1 MGSTKVRNSLLSK
14 KLKRTET
21 RLLIIDDNQLRY
33 NQILN
38 LLLGN
43 DYQVQALLLDDLKSF
58 EKQLNMPWDAIIF
71 GRAYD
76 LKIEQTLSLIQA
88 SEQPHLPV
96 LLLQPEDYQ
105 PQQYQAYIHKGIYD
119 VVPLEPLD
127 YFYITLIRTLSYS
140 HLLQTEQRLT
150 SELETIHSHTQ
161 TLVNNSHKAVAL
173 FQEGMHV
180 KANTEYLNLF
190 GFKQEEEIIG
200 LPILDVLQPNDLN
213 IFKQRF
219 KKISLGQFDQARF
232 EIQSQHAA
240 ISGNNA
246 LKLEFIPS
254 QEEDAVQLTI
264 DYQLDLQTPAN
275 TVFSEK
281 SYGLITPWQQINRQL
296 STHPAQANALVL
308 FRLSQCPERVFQ
320 LDWQTPGQYFNQ
332 LQSFLKE
339 QAQMPIFNLE
349 LGAYLGV
356 LQAENSTVLNSQ
368 LASLQSLQKEHL
380 LPINELNYS
389 IQFKLSYAQI
399 TEPLDEASF
408 AKLLDQTNQQ
418 ELPKAK
424 SEIELVPT
432 IDIISPET
440 TSSSI
445 SLDLSLQN
453 VDAPVQSS
461 LLQQL
466 KQQLARGEI
475 HLKYQQIYDK
485 HDQETHNYEVTSG
498 FIADEQWHDLNDLAT
513 LKDDSE
519 LSIQLDR
526 WILVEASKQ
535 LHNFITQYPKAKLII
550 NLNIDI
556 LLKDK
561 SFPELISKLLT
572 IIGSKQESP
581 LVLQFSEQAIQ
592 PHLAIVQ
599 QQIARLRQ
607 HGAEIS
613 IRDFTSSIYSESILQ
628 QLDVQYLKLQSK
640 KTELLN
646 SDVGLAQL
654 QEKVLNYLT
663 VKPIGILL
671 ADLDDM
677 NLFANAW
684 NVEARF
690 LQGRYFQKKL
700 DRLTDVQDQ

>member
-58 EKQLNMPWDAIIF
+58 EKQLNTPWDAIIF

-232 EIQSQHAA
+232 EIHSQHAA

-320 LDWQTPGQYFNQ
+320 LDWQTPGQYFNK

-445 SLDLSLQN
+445 SLDLSIQN

-466 KQQLARGEI
+466 KQQLARSEI

-592 PHLAIVQ
+592 PHLTIVQ
-599 QQIARLRQ
+599 QQITRLRQ

-646 SDVGLAQL
+646 SDAGLAQL

-663 VKPIGILL
+663 VKPVGILL

>member
-1 MGSTKVRNSLLSK
+1 MRNSLLSK

-58 EKQLNMPWDAIIF
+58 EKQLNTPWDAIIF

-105 PQQYQAYIHKGIYD
+105 PQQYQTYIHKGIYD

-264 DYQLDLQTPAN
+264 DYQPDLQTPAN

-296 STHPAQANALVL
+296 SSHPAQANALVL

-339 QAQMPIFNLE
+339 QAQIPIFNLE

-399 TEPLDEASF
+399 TEPLDEVSF
-408 AKLLDQTNQQ
+408 AKLLDQTSQQ

-424 SEIELVPT
+424 SEIELAPT
-432 IDIISPET
+432 IDIISPEPAN
-440 TSSSI
+440 SSI

-453 VDAPVQSS
+453 VDVPVQSS

-466 KQQLARGEI
+466 KQQLVRGEI

-498 FIADEQWHDLNDLAT
+498 FIADEQWHDLNELAA
-513 LKDDSE
+513 LRDDSE

-599 QQIARLRQ
+599 QHIARLRQ

-646 SDVGLAQL
+646 SDAGLAQL

-663 VKPIGILL
+663 VKPVGILL
-671 ADLDDM
+671 ADLNDM

>member
-58 EKQLNMPWDAIIF
+58 EKQLNTPWDAIIF

-105 PQQYQAYIHKGIYD
+105 PQQYQTYIHKGIYD

-264 DYQLDLQTPAN
+264 DYQPDLQTPAN

-296 STHPAQANALVL
+296 SSHPAQANALVL

-349 LGAYLGV
+349 LGAYIGV

-368 LASLQSLQKEHL
+368 LASLQSLQKEYL

-399 TEPLDEASF
+399 TEPLNEASF
-408 AKLLDQTNQQ
+408 AKLLDQTSQQ

-424 SEIELVPT
+424 SEIELAPT
-432 IDIISPET
+432 INFI
-440 TSSSI
+440 SSI

-466 KQQLARGEI
+466 KQQLALGEI

-498 FIADEQWHDLNDLAT
+498 FIADEQWHDLNDLAA
-513 LKDDSE
+513 LRDDSE

-581 LVLQFSEQAIQ
+581 LVLQFPEQAIQ

-646 SDVGLAQL
+646 SDAGLAQL

-663 VKPIGILL
+663 VKPVGILL
-671 ADLDDM
+671 ADLNDM

-690 LQGRYFQKKL
+690 LQGRYFQNKL

>member
-58 EKQLNMPWDAIIF
+58 EKQLNTPWDAIIF

-88 SEQPHLPV
+88 SEQPNLPV

-105 PQQYQAYIHKGIYD
+105 PQQYQTYIQKGIYD

-150 SELETIHSHTQ
+150 NELETIHSHTQ

-190 GFKQEEEIIG
+190 GFKQEDEIIG
-200 LPILDVLQPNDLN
+200 LPILDVLQPDDLN
-213 IFKQRF
+213 VFKQKF

-240 ISGNNA
+240 IAGNNA

-264 DYQLDLQTPAN
+264 DYQLDLATPAN
-275 TVFSEK
+275 TLFSEK
-281 SYGLITPWQQINRQL
+281 SYGVQTPWQQINRQL
-296 STHPAQANALVL
+296 STYPAQANALIL
-308 FRLSQCPERVFQ
+308 FKLNQCPERVFQ
-320 LDWQTPGQYFNQ
+320 QDWQTPAQYFNQ
-332 LQSFLKE
+332 LHSFLKE
-339 QAQMPIFNLE
+339 HAQMPIFNIE
-349 LGAYLGV
+349 LGAYVGV
-356 LQAENSTVLNSQ
+356 LQAENSTALNSQ
-368 LASLQSLQKEHL
+368 LTSLQSLQKEHL
-380 LPINELNYS
+380 LKINELNYS
-389 IQFKLSYAQI
+389 IQFKLSYAPI
-399 TEPLDEASF
+399 TEPLNEDSF
-408 AKLLDQTNQQ
+408 SSLLAQTSQQ
-418 ELPKAK
+418 ELPKAQA
-424 SEIELVPT
+424 EIELAPT
-432 IDIISPET
+432 IDIIAPEPVK
-440 TSSSI
+440 SSI
-445 SLDLSLQN
+445 SLDLSLEQ
-453 VDAPVQSS
+453 VDAPLQSS

-466 KQQLARGEI
+466 KQQLARSEI

-485 HDQETHNYEVTSG
+485 QDQETHNYEVTSG
-498 FIADEQWHDLNDLAT
+498 FISDEQWYDINDLAE
-513 LKDDSE
+513 LREDSE

-572 IIGSKQESP
+572 IIGSKLESP

-592 PHLAIVQ
+592 PHLAIAQ
-599 QQIARLRQ
+599 QHIARLRQ

-613 IRDFTSSIYSESILQ
+613 IRDFSSSMYSESILQ

-646 SDVGLAQL
+646 SDDGLTRL

-663 VKPIGILL
+663 VKPVGILL
-671 ADLDDM
+671 SDLDDM

-684 NVEARF
+684 NVETRF

>member
-1 MGSTKVRNSLLSK
+1 MRNSLLSK

-105 PQQYQAYIHKGIYD
+105 PQQYQTYIHKGIYD

-308 FRLSQCPERVFQ
+308 FKLSQCPERIFQ

-432 IDIISPET
+432 IDIISPEP

-513 LKDDSE
+513 LRDDSE

-592 PHLAIVQ
+592 PHLTIVQ

>member
-58 EKQLNMPWDAIIF
+58 EKQLNTPWDAIIF

-105 PQQYQAYIHKGIYD
+105 PQQYQTYIHKGIYD

-264 DYQLDLQTPAN
+264 DYQPDLQTPAN

-296 STHPAQANALVL
+296 SSHPAQANALVL

-339 QAQMPIFNLE
+339 QAQIPIFNLE

-399 TEPLDEASF
+399 TEPLDEVSF
-408 AKLLDQTNQQ
+408 AKLLDQTSQQ

-424 SEIELVPT
+424 SEIELAPT
-432 IDIISPET
+432 IDIISPEPAN
-440 TSSSI
+440 SSI

-453 VDAPVQSS
+453 VDVPVQSS

-466 KQQLARGEI
+466 KQQLVRGEI

-498 FIADEQWHDLNDLAT
+498 FIADEQWHDLNELAA
-513 LKDDSE
+513 LRDDSE

-592 PHLAIVQ
+592 PHLAIVL

-646 SDVGLAQL
+646 SDAGLEQL

-663 VKPIGILL
+663 VKPVGILL
-671 ADLDDM
+671 ADLNDM

-690 LQGRYFQKKL
+690 LQGRYFQNKL

>member
-58 EKQLNMPWDAIIF
+58 EKQLNTPWDAIIF

-88 SEQPHLPV
+88 SEQPNLPV
-96 LLLQPEDYQ
+96 LLLQPDDYQ
-105 PQQYQAYIHKGIYD
+105 PQQYQAYIQKGIYD

-190 GFKQEEEIIG
+190 GFKQEDEIIG
-200 LPILDVLQPNDLN
+200 LPILDVLQPDDLN
-213 IFKQRF
+213 VFKQKF

-240 ISGNNA
+240 IAGNNA

-264 DYQLDLQTPAN
+264 DYQLDLKTPAN
-275 TVFSEK
+275 TLFSEK
-281 SYGLITPWQQINRQL
+281 NYGVQAPWQQINRQL
-296 STHPAQANALVL
+296 STYPAQANALIL
-308 FRLSQCPERVFQ
+308 FKLNQCPERVFQ
-320 LDWQTPGQYFNQ
+320 QDWQTPAQYFNQ
-332 LQSFLKE
+332 LHSFLKE
-339 QAQMPIFNLE
+339 HAQMPIFNIE
-349 LGAYLGV
+349 LGAYIGI

-368 LASLQSLQKEHL
+368 LTSLQSLQKEHL
-380 LPINELNYS
+380 LKINELNYS
-389 IQFKLSYAQI
+389 IQFKLSYVPI
-399 TEPLDEASF
+399 TEPLNEDSF
-408 AKLLDQTNQQ
+408 TSLLDQTSQQ
-418 ELPKAK
+418 ELPKAQA
-424 SEIELVPT
+424 EIELAPT
-432 IDIISPET
+432 IDIIAPEPVK
-440 TSSSI
+440 SSI
-445 SLDLSLQN
+445 SLDLSLEQ
-453 VDAPVQSS
+453 VDAPLQSS

-466 KQQLARGEI
+466 KQQLARSEI

-498 FIADEQWHDLNDLAT
+498 FISDEQWYDINDLAE
-513 LKDDSE
+513 LREDSE

-526 WILVEASKQ
+526 WILVEACKQ

-572 IIGSKQESP
+572 IIGSKLESP

-592 PHLAIVQ
+592 PHLAIAQ
-599 QQIARLRQ
+599 QHIARLRQ

-613 IRDFTSSIYSESILQ
+613 IRDFSSSMYSESILQ

-646 SDVGLAQL
+646 SDDGLARL

-663 VKPIGILL
+663 VKPVGILL
-671 ADLDDM
+671 SDLDDM

-684 NVEARF
+684 NVETRF

>member
-58 EKQLNMPWDAIIF
+58 EKQLNTPWDAIIF

-88 SEQPHLPV
+88 SEQPNLPV
-96 LLLQPEDYQ
+96 LLLQPDDYQ
-105 PQQYQAYIHKGIYD
+105 PQQYQAYIQKGIYD

-150 SELETIHSHTQ
+150 NELETIHSHTQ
-161 TLVNNSHKAVAL
+161 TLVNSSHKAVAL

-190 GFKQEEEIIG
+190 GFKQEDEIIG
-200 LPILDVLQPNDLN
+200 LPILDVLQPDDLN
-213 IFKQRF
+213 VFKQRF

-240 ISGNNA
+240 IAGNNA

-264 DYQLDLQTPAN
+264 DYQLDLATPAN
-275 TVFSEK
+275 TLFSEK
-281 SYGLITPWQQINRQL
+281 SYGVQAPWQQINRQL
-296 STHPAQANALVL
+296 STYRAQANALIL
-308 FRLSQCPERVFQ
+308 FKLNQCPERVFQ
-320 LDWQTPGQYFNQ
+320 QDWQTPAQYFNQ
-332 LQSFLKE
+332 LHSFLKE
-339 QAQMPIFNLE
+339 HAQMPIFNIE
-349 LGAYLGV
+349 LGAYVGV

-368 LASLQSLQKEHL
+368 LTSLQSLQKEHL
-380 LPINELNYS
+380 LKINELNYS
-389 IQFKLSYAQI
+389 IQFKLSYAPI
-399 TEPLDEASF
+399 TESLNEDSF
-408 AKLLDQTNQQ
+408 TSLLDQTNQQ
-418 ELPKAK
+418 ELPKAQA
-424 SEIELVPT
+424 EIELAPT
-432 IDIISPET
+432 IDIISPEPVKP
-440 TSSSI
+440 SI
-445 SLDLSLQN
+445 LLDLSLEQ
-453 VDAPVQSS
+453 VDAPLQSS

-466 KQQLARGEI
+466 KQQLARSEI

-498 FIADEQWHDLNDLAT
+498 FISDEQWHDINDLAE
-513 LKDDSE
+513 LREDSE

-526 WILVEASKQ
+526 WILVEACKQ

-572 IIGSKQESP
+572 IIGSKLESP

-592 PHLAIVQ
+592 PHLAIAQ
-599 QQIARLRQ
+599 QHIAHLRQ

-613 IRDFTSSIYSESILQ
+613 IRDFSSSMYSESILQ

-646 SDVGLAQL
+646 SDDGLVRL
-654 QEKVLNYLT
+654 QEKVLNYLA
-663 VKPIGILL
+663 VKPVGILL
-671 ADLDDM
+671 SELNDM
-677 NLFANAW
+677 NSFANAW
-684 NVEARF
+684 NVETRF
-690 LQGRYFQKKL
+690 LQGQYFQKKL

>member
-1 MGSTKVRNSLLSK
+1 MRNSLLSK

-58 EKQLNMPWDAIIF
+58 EKQLNTPWDAIIF

-88 SEQPHLPV
+88 SEQPNLPV

-105 PQQYQAYIHKGIYD
+105 PQQYQAYIQKGIYD

-150 SELETIHSHTQ
+150 NELETIHSHTQ

-190 GFKQEEEIIG
+190 GFKQEDEIIG
-200 LPILDVLQPNDLN
+200 LPILDVLQPDDLN
-213 IFKQRF
+213 VFKQRF

-240 ISGNNA
+240 IAGNNA

-264 DYQLDLQTPAN
+264 DYQLDLATPAN
-275 TVFSEK
+275 TLFSEK
-281 SYGLITPWQQINRQL
+281 NYGVQAPWQQINRQL
-296 STHPAQANALVL
+296 STYPAQANALIL
-308 FRLSQCPERVFQ
+308 FKLNQCPERVFQ
-320 LDWQTPGQYFNQ
+320 QDWQTPAQYFNQ
-332 LQSFLKE
+332 LHSFLKE
-339 QAQMPIFNLE
+339 HAQMPIFNIE
-349 LGAYLGV
+349 LGAYVGV

-368 LASLQSLQKEHL
+368 LTSLQSLQKEHL
-380 LPINELNYS
+380 LKINELNYS
-389 IQFKLSYAQI
+389 IQFKLSYAPI
-399 TEPLDEASF
+399 TELLNEDSF
-408 AKLLDQTNQQ
+408 ASLLDQTNQQ
-418 ELPKAK
+418 ELPKAQA
-424 SEIELVPT
+424 EIELAPT
-432 IDIISPET
+432 IDIIAPEPVK
-440 TSSSI
+440 SSI
-445 SLDLSLQN
+445 SLDLSLEQ
-453 VDAPVQSS
+453 VDAPLQSS

-466 KQQLARGEI
+466 KQQLARSEI

-498 FIADEQWHDLNDLAT
+498 FISDEQWYDINDLAE
-513 LKDDSE
+513 LREDSE

-526 WILVEASKQ
+526 WILVEACKQ

-572 IIGSKQESP
+572 IIGSKLESP

-592 PHLAIVQ
+592 PHLAIAQ
-599 QQIARLRQ
+599 QHIARLRQ

-613 IRDFTSSIYSESILQ
+613 IRDFSSSMYSESILQ

-646 SDVGLAQL
+646 SDDGLACL

-663 VKPIGILL
+663 VKPVGILL
-671 ADLDDM
+671 SDLDDM

-684 NVEARF
+684 NVETRF

>member
-58 EKQLNMPWDAIIF
+58 EKQLNTPWDAIIF

-88 SEQPHLPV
+88 SEQPNLPV

-308 FRLSQCPERVFQ
+308 FRLSQCPERIFQ

-408 AKLLDQTNQQ
+408 AKLLDQTSQQ

-432 IDIISPET
+432 IDIISPEP

-513 LKDDSE
+513 LRDDSE

-599 QQIARLRQ
+599 QHIARLRQ

-628 QLDVQYLKLQSK
+628 QLDVQYLKLQAK

-646 SDVGLAQL
+646 SDAGLAQL

-663 VKPIGILL
+663 VKPVGILL
-671 ADLDDM
+671 ADLNDM

>member
-43 DYQVQALLLDDLKSF
+43 NYQVHALLLDDLKSF
-58 EKQLNMPWDAIIF
+58 EKQLNTPWDAIIF

-105 PQQYQAYIHKGIYD
+105 PQQYQSYIHKGIYD

-150 SELETIHSHTQ
+150 NELETIHSHTQ

-264 DYQLDLQTPAN
+264 DYQLDLQSPAN
-275 TVFSEK
+275 TAFSEK
-281 SYGLITPWQQINRQL
+281 SYGSTAPWQHINRQL

-308 FRLSQCPERVFQ
+308 FRLNQCPERVFQ

-380 LPINELNYS
+380 LTVNELNYS
-389 IQFKLSYAQI
+389 VQFKLSYAQI
-399 TEPLDEASF
+399 TEPLNEASF

-418 ELPKAK
+418 ALPKAK
-424 SEIELVPT
+424 PEIEITPT
-432 IDIISPET
+432 IDIIPSEPT
-440 TSSSI
+440 NSSL
-445 SLDLSLQN
+445 SLDLSLQDDD
-453 VDAPVQSS
+453 VAMPSP

-485 HDQETHNYEVTSG
+485 HDQDTHNYEVTSG
-498 FIADEQWHDLNDLAT
+498 FIADEQWHDLNDLAV
-513 LKDDSE
+513 LRDDSE

-526 WILVEASKQ
+526 WILVEACKQ

-561 SFPELISKLLT
+561 SAPELISKLLT

-581 LVLQFSEQAIQ
+581 LILQFSEQAIQ
-592 PHLAIVQ
+592 PHLAIAQ
-599 QQIARLRQ
+599 QLIARLRQ

-613 IRDFTSSIYSESILQ
+613 IRDFTSSMYSESILQ
-628 QLDVQYLKLQSK
+628 QLDVQYLKLQSQ

-646 SDVGLAQL
+646 SDAGLVQL
-654 QEKVLNYLT
+654 QEKILNYLT
-663 VKPIGILL
+663 VKPVGILL
-671 ADLDDM
+671 ADLNDM

-690 LQGRYFQKKL
+690 LQGRYFQKRL

>member
-1 MGSTKVRNSLLSK
+1 MGSTKVRNSFLSK

-485 HDQETHNYEVTSG
+485 HDQETHNYEVTRG

>member
-58 EKQLNMPWDAIIF
+58 EKQLNTPWDAIIF

-96 LLLQPEDYQ
+96 LLLQPENYQ

-320 LDWQTPGQYFNQ
+320 LNWQTPGQYFNQ

-408 AKLLDQTNQQ
+408 AKLLDQTSQQ

-432 IDIISPET
+432 IDIISPEP

-513 LKDDSE
+513 LRDDNE

-592 PHLAIVQ
+592 PHLTIVQ
-599 QQIARLRQ
+599 QNIARLRQ

-646 SDVGLAQL
+646 SDVGLVQL

>member
-58 EKQLNMPWDAIIF
+58 EKQLNTPWDAIIF

-88 SEQPHLPV
+88 SEQPNLPV
-96 LLLQPEDYQ
+96 LLLQPEDCQ
-105 PQQYQAYIHKGIYD
+105 PQQYQAYIQKGIYD

-150 SELETIHSHTQ
+150 NELETIHSHTQ

-190 GFKQEEEIIG
+190 GFKQEDEIIG
-200 LPILDVLQPNDLN
+200 LPILDVLQPDDLN
-213 IFKQRF
+213 VFKQRF

-240 ISGNNA
+240 IAGNNA

-264 DYQLDLQTPAN
+264 DYQLDLATPAN
-275 TVFSEK
+275 TLFSEK
-281 SYGLITPWQQINRQL
+281 SYGVQAPWQQINRQL
-296 STHPAQANALVL
+296 STYPAQANALIL
-308 FRLSQCPERVFQ
+308 FKLNQCPERVFQ
-320 LDWQTPGQYFNQ
+320 QDWQTPAQYFNQ
-332 LQSFLKE
+332 LHSFLKE
-339 QAQMPIFNLE
+339 HAQMPIFNIE
-349 LGAYLGV
+349 LGAYIGV

-368 LASLQSLQKEHL
+368 LTSLQSLQKEHL
-380 LPINELNYS
+380 LKINELNYS

-399 TEPLDEASF
+399 TEPLNEDSF
-408 AKLLDQTNQQ
+408 TSLLAQTSQQ
-418 ELPKAK
+418 ELPKAQ
-424 SEIELVPT
+424 IELAPT
-432 IDIISPET
+432 VDIIAPEPVK
-440 TSSSI
+440 SSI
-445 SLDLSLQN
+445 SLDLSLEQ
-453 VDAPVQSS
+453 VDAPLQSS

-466 KQQLARGEI
+466 KQQLARSEI

-498 FIADEQWHDLNDLAT
+498 FISDEQWYDINDLAE
-513 LKDDSE
+513 LREDGE

-526 WILVEASKQ
+526 WILVEACKQ

-572 IIGSKQESP
+572 IIGSKLESP

-592 PHLAIVQ
+592 PHLAIAQ
-599 QQIARLRQ
+599 QHIARLRQ

-613 IRDFTSSIYSESILQ
+613 IRDFSSSMYSESILQ

-646 SDVGLAQL
+646 SDDGLARL

-663 VKPIGILL
+663 VKPVGILL
-671 ADLDDM
+671 SDLDDM

-684 NVEARF
+684 NVETRF
-690 LQGRYFQKKL
+690 LQGRYFQKNSI
-700 DRLTDVQDQ
+700 D

>member
-58 EKQLNMPWDAIIF
+58 EKQLNTHWDAIIF

-76 LKIEQTLSLIQA
+76 LKIEQTLSLIQT
-88 SEQPHLPV
+88 SGQPHLPV

-339 QAQMPIFNLE
+339 QVQMPIFNLE

-424 SEIELVPT
+424 SEIELAPT
-432 IDIISPET
+432 IDIISPEPAN
-440 TSSSI
+440 SSI

-498 FIADEQWHDLNDLAT
+498 FIADEQWHDLNDLAA
-513 LKDDSE
+513 LRDDSE

-550 NLNIDI
+550 NLNTDI

-581 LVLQFSEQAIQ
+581 LILQFSEQAIQ
-592 PHLAIVQ
+592 PNLAIVQ
-599 QQIARLRQ
+599 QLIARLRQ

-613 IRDFTSSIYSESILQ
+613 IRDFISSIYSESILQ

-646 SDVGLAQL
+646 SDAGLAQL

-663 VKPIGILL
+663 VKPVGILL
-671 ADLDDM
+671 ADLNDM

>member
-1 MGSTKVRNSLLSK
+1 MRNSLLSK

-58 EKQLNMPWDAIIF
+58 EKQLNTPWDAIIF

-190 GFKQEEEIIG
+190 GFQQEEEIIG

-308 FRLSQCPERVFQ
+308 FKLSQCPERIFQ

-380 LPINELNYS
+380 LPINDLNYS

-408 AKLLDQTNQQ
+408 AKLLDQTSQQ

-432 IDIISPET
+432 IDIISPEP

-513 LKDDSE
+513 LRDDSE

-526 WILVEASKQ
+526 WVLVEASKQ

-646 SDVGLAQL
+646 SDAGLAQL

-663 VKPIGILL
+663 VKPVGILL
-671 ADLDDM
+671 ADLNDM

>member
-58 EKQLNMPWDAIIF
+58 EKQLNTPWDAIIF

-105 PQQYQAYIHKGIYD
+105 PQQYQTYIHKGIYD

-281 SYGLITPWQQINRQL
+281 SYGLITPCQQINRQL

-308 FRLSQCPERVFQ
+308 FRLSQCPERIFQ
-320 LDWQTPGQYFNQ
+320 LDWQTPGQYFNR

-408 AKLLDQTNQQ
+408 AKLLDQTSQQ

-424 SEIELVPT
+424 SEIGLVPT
-432 IDIISPET
+432 IDIISPEP

-513 LKDDSE
+513 LRDDSE

-526 WILVEASKQ
+526 WVLVEASKQ

-646 SDVGLAQL
+646 SDAGLAQL

-663 VKPIGILL
+663 VKPVGILL
-671 ADLDDM
+671 ADLNDM

>member
-43 DYQVQALLLDDLKSF
+43 NYQVHALLLDDLKSF
-58 EKQLNMPWDAIIF
+58 EKQLNTPWDAIIF

-105 PQQYQAYIHKGIYD
+105 PQQYQTYIHKGIYD

-150 SELETIHSHTQ
+150 NELETIHSHTQ

-275 TVFSEK
+275 TAFSEK
-281 SYGLITPWQQINRQL
+281 SYGSTAPWQQINRQL

-308 FRLSQCPERVFQ
+308 FRLNQCPERVFQ

-380 LPINELNYS
+380 LTVNELNYS
-389 IQFKLSYAQI
+389 VQFKLSYVQI
-399 TEPLDEASF
+399 TEPLNEASF

-418 ELPKAK
+418 ALPKAK
-424 SEIELVPT
+424 PEIEITPT
-432 IDIISPET
+432 IDIIPSEAT
-440 TSSSI
+440 HSSL
-445 SLDLSLQN
+445 SLDLSLQD
-453 VDAPVQSS
+453 VDAPMPSP

-498 FIADEQWHDLNDLAT
+498 FIADEQWHDLNDLAA
-513 LKDDSE
+513 LRDDSE

-526 WILVEASKQ
+526 WILVEACKQ

-561 SFPELISKLLT
+561 SAPELISKLLT

-581 LVLQFSEQAIQ
+581 LILQFSEQAIQ
-592 PHLAIVQ
+592 PHLAIAQ
-599 QQIARLRQ
+599 QLIARLRQ

-613 IRDFTSSIYSESILQ
+613 IRDFTSSMYSESILQ

-646 SDVGLAQL
+646 SDAGLAQL
-654 QEKVLNYLT
+654 QEKILNYLA
-663 VKPIGILL
+663 VKPVGILL
-671 ADLDDM
+671 ADLNDM

-690 LQGRYFQKKL
+690 LQGRYFQKRL

>member
-58 EKQLNMPWDAIIF
+58 EKQLNTPWDAIIF

-308 FRLSQCPERVFQ
+308 FRLSQCPERIFQ

-349 LGAYLGV
+349 LGAYLGI

-432 IDIISPET
+432 IDIISPEP

-498 FIADEQWHDLNDLAT
+498 FIADEQWHDLNDLVA
-513 LKDDSE
+513 LRDDSE

-592 PHLAIVQ
+592 PHLTIVQ

>member
-1 MGSTKVRNSLLSK
+1 MRNSLLSK

-58 EKQLNMPWDAIIF
+58 EKQLNTPWDAIIF

-105 PQQYQAYIHKGIYD
+105 PQQYQTYIHKGIYD

-150 SELETIHSHTQ
+150 SELEIIHSHTQ

-296 STHPAQANALVL
+296 SSHPAQANALVL
-308 FRLSQCPERVFQ
+308 FRLNQCPERVFQ

-349 LGAYLGV
+349 LGAYIGV

-368 LASLQSLQKEHL
+368 LASLQSLQKEYL

-399 TEPLDEASF
+399 TEPLNEASF
-408 AKLLDQTNQQ
+408 AKLLDQTSQQ

-424 SEIELVPT
+424 SEIELAPT
-432 IDIISPET
+432 IDIISPEPAN
-440 TSSSI
+440 SSI

-453 VDAPVQSS
+453 VDVPVQSS

-466 KQQLARGEI
+466 KQQLVRGEI

-498 FIADEQWHDLNDLAT
+498 FIADEQWHNLNDLAA
-513 LKDDSE
+513 LRDDSE

-581 LVLQFSEQAIQ
+581 LVLQFPEQAIQ

-646 SDVGLAQL
+646 SDAGLEQL

-663 VKPIGILL
+663 VKPVGILL
-671 ADLDDM
+671 ADLNDM

-690 LQGRYFQKKL
+690 LQGRYFQNKL

>member
-1 MGSTKVRNSLLSK
+1 MRNSLLSK

-58 EKQLNMPWDAIIF
+58 EKQLNTPWDAIIF

-88 SEQPHLPV
+88 SEQPNLPV

-105 PQQYQAYIHKGIYD
+105 PQQYQAYIQKGIYD

-140 HLLQTEQRLT
+140 QLLQTEQRLT
-150 SELETIHSHTQ
+150 NELETIHSHTQ

-190 GFKQEEEIIG
+190 GFKQEDEIIG

-213 IFKQRF
+213 VFKQRF

-240 ISGNNA
+240 IAGNNA

-264 DYQLDLQTPAN
+264 DYQLDLATPAN
-275 TVFSEK
+275 TLFSEK
-281 SYGLITPWQQINRQL
+281 SYGVQTPWQQINRQL
-296 STHPAQANALVL
+296 STYPAQANALIL
-308 FRLSQCPERVFQ
+308 FKLNQCPERVFQ
-320 LDWQTPGQYFNQ
+320 QDWQTPAQYFNQ

-339 QAQMPIFNLE
+339 HAQMPIFNIE
-349 LGAYLGV
+349 LGAYVGV
-356 LQAENSTVLNSQ
+356 LQAENSTALNSQ
-368 LASLQSLQKEHL
+368 LTSLQSLQKEHL
-380 LPINELNYS
+380 LKINELNYS
-389 IQFKLSYAQI
+389 IQFKLSYAPI
-399 TEPLDEASF
+399 TEPLNEDSF
-408 AKLLDQTNQQ
+408 SSLLAQTSQQ
-418 ELPKAK
+418 ELPKAQA
-424 SEIELVPT
+424 EIELAPT
-432 IDIISPET
+432 IDIIAPEPVK
-440 TSSSI
+440 SSI
-445 SLDLSLQN
+445 SLDLSLEQ
-453 VDAPVQSS
+453 VDAPLQSS

-466 KQQLARGEI
+466 KQQLARSEI

-485 HDQETHNYEVTSG
+485 QDQETHNYEVTSG
-498 FIADEQWHDLNDLAT
+498 FISDEQWYDINDLAE
-513 LKDDSE
+513 LREDSE

-572 IIGSKQESP
+572 IIGSKLESP

-592 PHLAIVQ
+592 PHLAIAQ
-599 QQIARLRQ
+599 QHIARLRQ

-613 IRDFTSSIYSESILQ
+613 IRDFSSSMYSESILQ

-646 SDVGLAQL
+646 SDDGLTRL

-663 VKPIGILL
+663 VKPVGILL
-671 ADLDDM
+671 SDLDDM

-684 NVEARF
+684 NVETRF

>member
-58 EKQLNMPWDAIIF
+58 EKQLNTPWDAIIF

-88 SEQPHLPV
+88 SEQPNLPV
-96 LLLQPEDYQ
+96 LLLKPEDYQ
-105 PQQYQAYIHKGIYD
+105 PQQYQAYIQKGIYD

-140 HLLQTEQRLT
+140 HLLQTEQRLIN
-150 SELETIHSHTQ
+150 ELETIHSHTQ

-190 GFKQEEEIIG
+190 GFKQEDEIIG

-213 IFKQRF
+213 VFKQRF

-264 DYQLDLQTPAN
+264 DYQLDLATPAN
-275 TVFSEK
+275 TVFAEK
-281 SYGLITPWQQINRQL
+281 SYGVQTAWQQINRHL
-296 STHPAQANALVL
+296 STYPAQANALIL
-308 FRLSQCPERVFQ
+308 FKLNQCPERVFQ
-320 LDWQTPGQYFNQ
+320 QDWQTPAQYFNQ

-339 QAQMPIFNLE
+339 HAQMPIFNIE
-349 LGAYLGV
+349 LGAYVGV
-356 LQAENSTVLNSQ
+356 LQAENSSVLNSQ
-368 LASLQSLQKEHL
+368 LASLQSLEKEHL
-380 LPINELNYS
+380 LTIDELNYS
-389 IQFKLSYAQI
+389 VQFKLSYAEI
-399 TEPLDEASF
+399 SEPLNEASF
-408 AKLLDQTNQQ
+408 TQLLDRTSLQ

-424 SEIELVPT
+424 SEIELAPT
-432 IDIISPET
+432 IDIVTPELANSP
-440 TSSSI
+440 I
-445 SLDLSLQN
+445 SLDLSLQH
-453 VDAPVQSS
+453 VDAPLQSS
-461 LLQQL
+461 VLQQL
-466 KQQLARGEI
+466 KQQLARSEI

-498 FIADEQWHDLNDLAT
+498 FISDEQWYDINDLAE
-513 LKDDSE
+513 LREDSE

-526 WILVEASKQ
+526 WILVEACKQ

-572 IIGSKQESP
+572 IIGSKLESP

-592 PHLAIVQ
+592 PHLAIAQ
-599 QQIARLRQ
+599 QHIARLRQ

-613 IRDFTSSIYSESILQ
+613 IRDFSSSIYSESILQ

-646 SDVGLAQL
+646 SDDGLVRL

-663 VKPIGILL
+663 VKPVGILL
-671 ADLDDM
+671 SELNDM
-677 NLFANAW
+677 NSFANAW
-684 NVEARF
+684 NIEARF
-690 LQGRYFQKKL
+690 LQGQYFQKKL

>member
-1 MGSTKVRNSLLSK
+1 MRNSLLSK

-43 DYQVQALLLDDLKSF
+43 NYQVHALLLDDLKSF
-58 EKQLNMPWDAIIF
+58 EKQLNTPWDAIIF

-150 SELETIHSHTQ
+150 NELETIHSHTQ

-275 TVFSEK
+275 TAFSEK
-281 SYGLITPWQQINRQL
+281 SYGSTAPWQQINRQL

-308 FRLSQCPERVFQ
+308 FRLNQCPERVFQ

-380 LPINELNYS
+380 LTVNELNYS
-389 IQFKLSYAQI
+389 VQFKLSYAQI
-399 TEPLDEASF
+399 IEPLNEASF

-418 ELPKAK
+418 ALPKAK
-424 SEIELVPT
+424 PEIEITPT
-432 IDIISPET
+432 IDIIPSEPT
-440 TSSSI
+440 HSSL
-445 SLDLSLQN
+445 SLDLSLQD
-453 VDAPVQSS
+453 VDAPMPSP

-485 HDQETHNYEVTSG
+485 HDQDTHNYEVTSG
-498 FIADEQWHDLNDLAT
+498 FIADEQWHDLNDLAA
-513 LKDDSE
+513 LRDDSE

-526 WILVEASKQ
+526 WILVEACKQ

-561 SFPELISKLLT
+561 SAPELISKLLT

-581 LVLQFSEQAIQ
+581 LILQFSEQAIQ
-592 PHLAIVQ
+592 PHLAIAHQ
-599 QQIARLRQ
+599 LIARLRQ

-613 IRDFTSSIYSESILQ
+613 IRDFTSSMYSESILQ

-646 SDVGLAQL
+646 SDAGLAQL
-654 QEKVLNYLT
+654 QEKILNYLT
-663 VKPIGILL
+663 VKPVGILL
-671 ADLDDM
+671 ADLNDM

-690 LQGRYFQKKL
+690 LQGRYFQKRL

>member
-1 MGSTKVRNSLLSK
+1 MRNSLLSK

-58 EKQLNMPWDAIIF
+58 EKQLNTPWDAIIF

-88 SEQPHLPV
+88 SEQPNLPV

-105 PQQYQAYIHKGIYD
+105 PQQYQTYIQKGIYD

-150 SELETIHSHTQ
+150 NELETIHSHTQ

-190 GFKQEEEIIG
+190 GFKQEDEILG
-200 LPILDVLQPNDLN
+200 LPILDVLQPDDLN
-213 IFKQRF
+213 VFKQRF

-240 ISGNNA
+240 IAGNNA

-264 DYQLDLQTPAN
+264 DYQLDLKTPAN
-275 TVFSEK
+275 TLFSEK
-281 SYGLITPWQQINRQL
+281 SYGVQTPWQQINRQL
-296 STHPAQANALVL
+296 STYPAQVNALIL
-308 FRLSQCPERVFQ
+308 FKLNQCPERVFQ
-320 LDWQTPGQYFNQ
+320 QDWQTPAQYFNQ

-339 QAQMPIFNLE
+339 HSQMPIFNIE
-349 LGAYLGV
+349 LGAYVGV

-368 LASLQSLQKEHL
+368 LTSLQSLQKEHL
-380 LPINELNYS
+380 LKINELNYS
-389 IQFKLSYAQI
+389 IQFKLSYAPI
-399 TEPLDEASF
+399 TEPLNEDSF
-408 AKLLDQTNQQ
+408 TSLLAQTSQQ
-418 ELPKAK
+418 ELPKAQA
-424 SEIELVPT
+424 EIELAPT
-432 IDIISPET
+432 IETIAPEPVKT
-440 TSSSI
+440 SI
-445 SLDLSLQN
+445 SLDLSLEQ
-453 VDAPVQSS
+453 VDTPLQSS

-466 KQQLARGEI
+466 KQQLARSEI

-498 FIADEQWHDLNDLAT
+498 FISDEQWYDINDLAE
-513 LKDDSE
+513 LREDSE

-526 WILVEASKQ
+526 WILVEACKQ

-572 IIGSKQESP
+572 IIGSKLESP

-592 PHLAIVQ
+592 PHLAIAQ
-599 QQIARLRQ
+599 QHITRLRQ
-607 HGAEIS
+607 YGAEIS
-613 IRDFTSSIYSESILQ
+613 IRDFSSSMYSESILQ
-628 QLDVQYLKLQSK
+628 QLDIQYLKLQSK

-646 SDVGLAQL
+646 SDDGLARL

-663 VKPIGILL
+663 VKPVGILL
-671 ADLDDM
+671 SELNDM
-677 NLFANAW
+677 NSFANAW

-690 LQGRYFQKKL
+690 LQGQYFQKKL

>member
-1 MGSTKVRNSLLSK
+1 MRNSLLSK

-43 DYQVQALLLDDLKSF
+43 DYQVQALLLDDLKIF
-58 EKQLNMPWDAIIF
+58 EKQLNTPWDAIIF

-105 PQQYQAYIHKGIYD
+105 PQQYQTYIHKGIYD

-127 YFYITLIRTLSYS
+127 FFYITLIRTLSYS

-264 DYQLDLQTPAN
+264 DYQLDLQTPVN

-308 FRLSQCPERVFQ
+308 FRLSQCPERIFQ
-320 LDWQTPGQYFNQ
+320 LDWQTPGQYFNR

-432 IDIISPET
+432 IDIITPEP

-513 LKDDSE
+513 LRDDSE

-526 WILVEASKQ
+526 WVLVEASKQ

-646 SDVGLAQL
+646 SDAGLAQL

-663 VKPIGILL
+663 VKPVGILL
-671 ADLDDM
+671 ADLNDM

>member
-58 EKQLNMPWDAIIF
+58 EKQLNTPWDAIIF

-88 SEQPHLPV
+88 SEQPNLPV

-105 PQQYQAYIHKGIYD
+105 PQQYQAYIQKGIYD

-150 SELETIHSHTQ
+150 NELETIHSHTQ

-213 IFKQRF
+213 VFKQRF

-232 EIQSQHAA
+232 EILSQHTA
-240 ISGNNA
+240 IAGNNA

-264 DYQLDLQTPAN
+264 DYQLDLKTPAN
-275 TVFSEK
+275 TLFSEK
-281 SYGLITPWQQINRQL
+281 SYGVNTPWQQINRQL
-296 STHPAQANALVL
+296 SSYPAQANALIL
-308 FRLSQCPERVFQ
+308 FRLNQCPERVFQ
-320 LDWQTPGQYFNQ
+320 QDWQTPAQYFNQ
-332 LQSFLKE
+332 LISFLKE
-339 QAQMPIFNLE
+339 HAQMPIFNIE
-349 LGAYLGV
+349 LGAYVGI
-356 LQAENSTVLNSQ
+356 LQAENSTVLNAQ

-380 LPINELNYS
+380 LKINELNYS
-389 IQFKLSYAQI
+389 IQFKLSYAPI
-399 TEPLDEASF
+399 TESLNEDSF
-408 AKLLDQTNQQ
+408 AKLLNQTSQQ
-418 ELPKAK
+418 ELPKAQA
-424 SEIELVPT
+424 EIELAPT
-432 IDIISPET
+432 IDIIAPEPVKSP
-440 TSSSI
+440 I
-445 SLDLSLQN
+445 SLDLSLEQ
-453 VDAPVQSS
+453 VDAPLPSS

-466 KQQLARGEI
+466 KQRLARSEI

-498 FIADEQWHDLNDLAT
+498 FISDDQWYDINDLAE
-513 LKDDSE
+513 LREDSE

-526 WILVEASKQ
+526 WILVEACKQ

-561 SFPELISKLLT
+561 SLPELISKLLT
-572 IIGSKQESP
+572 IIGSKLESP
-581 LVLQFSEQAIQ
+581 LVLQFSEQAVQ
-592 PHLAIVQ
+592 PHLATVQ
-599 QQIARLRQ
+599 QHIARLRQ

-613 IRDFTSSIYSESILQ
+613 IRDFNSSTYSESILQ

-640 KTELLN
+640 ETELLK
-646 SDVGLAQL
+646 SDEGLARL

-663 VKPIGILL
+663 VKPVGILL
-671 ADLDDM
+671 SDLDDM

-684 NVEARF
+684 NVETRF

>member
-58 EKQLNMPWDAIIF
+58 EKQLNTPWDTIIF

-88 SEQPHLPV
+88 SEQPNLPV

-105 PQQYQAYIHKGIYD
+105 PQQYQAYIQKGIYD

-127 YFYITLIRTLSYS
+127 YFYINLIRTLSYS

-150 SELETIHSHTQ
+150 NELETIHSHTQ

-190 GFKQEEEIIG
+190 GFKQEDEIIG
-200 LPILDVLQPNDLN
+200 LPILDVLQPDDLN
-213 IFKQRF
+213 VFKQRF

-240 ISGNNA
+240 IAGNNA

-264 DYQLDLQTPAN
+264 DYQLDLKTPAN
-275 TVFSEK
+275 TLFSEK
-281 SYGLITPWQQINRQL
+281 SYGVQTPWQQINRQL
-296 STHPAQANALVL
+296 STYRAQANALIL
-308 FRLSQCPERVFQ
+308 FKLNQCPERVFQ
-320 LDWQTPGQYFNQ
+320 QDWQTPAQYFNQ
-332 LQSFLKE
+332 LHSFLKE
-339 QAQMPIFNLE
+339 HAQMPIFNIE
-349 LGAYLGV
+349 LGAYVGV

-368 LASLQSLQKEHL
+368 LTSLQSLQKEHL
-380 LPINELNYS
+380 LKINELNYS
-389 IQFKLSYAQI
+389 IQFKLSYAPI
-399 TEPLDEASF
+399 TEPLNEDSF
-408 AKLLDQTNQQ
+408 TSLLDQTNQQ
-418 ELPKAK
+418 ELPKAQA
-424 SEIELVPT
+424 EIELAPT
-432 IDIISPET
+432 IDIVTPEPIK
-440 TSSSI
+440 SSL
-445 SLDLSLQN
+445 SLDLSLEQ
-453 VDAPVQSS
+453 VDTPMQSS

-466 KQQLARGEI
+466 KQQLARSEI

-498 FIADEQWHDLNDLAT
+498 FISDDQWYDINDLAE
-513 LKDDSE
+513 LREDSE

-526 WILVEASKQ
+526 WILVEACKQ

-572 IIGSKQESP
+572 IIGSKLESP

-592 PHLAIVQ
+592 PHLAIAQ
-599 QQIARLRQ
+599 QHIARLRQ

-613 IRDFTSSIYSESILQ
+613 IRDFSSSIYSESILQ

-640 KTELLN
+640 KTELLK
-646 SDVGLAQL
+646 SDDGLARL

-663 VKPIGILL
+663 VKPVGILL
-671 ADLDDM
+671 SDLDDM
-677 NLFANAW
+677 NSFANAW
-684 NVEARF
+684 NVETRF
-690 LQGRYFQKKL
+690 LQGQYFQKKL

>member
-1 MGSTKVRNSLLSK
+1 MRNSLLSK

-58 EKQLNMPWDAIIF
+58 EKQLNTPWDAIIF

-275 TVFSEK
+275 TIFSEK
-281 SYGLITPWQQINRQL
+281 SYGLITLWQQINRQL

-408 AKLLDQTNQQ
+408 GKLLDQTNQQ

-424 SEIELVPT
+424 SEIELAPT
-432 IDIISPET
+432 IDIISPEP

-513 LKDDSE
+513 LRDDSE

-592 PHLAIVQ
+592 PHLTIVQ

-628 QLDVQYLKLQSK
+628 QLDVQYLKLPSK

-646 SDVGLAQL
+646 SDAGLAQL

-663 VKPIGILL
+663 VKPVGILL
-671 ADLDDM
+671 TDLDDM

>member
-1 MGSTKVRNSLLSK
+1 MRNSLLSK

-58 EKQLNMPWDAIIF
+58 EKQLNTPWDAIIF

-308 FRLSQCPERVFQ
+308 FRLSQCPERIFQ

-380 LPINELNYS
+380 LPINDLNYS
-389 IQFKLSYAQI
+389 IQFKLSYTQI

-408 AKLLDQTNQQ
+408 AKLLDQTSQQ

-424 SEIELVPT
+424 SEIELAPT

-513 LKDDSE
+513 LRDDSE

-599 QQIARLRQ
+599 QHIARLRQ

-646 SDVGLAQL
+646 SDAGLAQL

-663 VKPIGILL
+663 VKPVGILL

>member
-38 LLLGN
+38 LLLGH

-58 EKQLNMPWDAIIF
+58 EKQLNTPWDAIIF

-88 SEQPHLPV
+88 SEQPNLPV

-105 PQQYQAYIHKGIYD
+105 PQQYQTYIQKGIYD

-150 SELETIHSHTQ
+150 NELETIHSHTQ

-190 GFKQEEEIIG
+190 GFKQEDEIIG
-200 LPILDVLQPNDLN
+200 LPILDVLQPDDLN
-213 IFKQRF
+213 VFKQRF

-240 ISGNNA
+240 IAGNNA

-264 DYQLDLQTPAN
+264 DYQLDLATPAN
-275 TVFSEK
+275 TLFSEK
-281 SYGLITPWQQINRQL
+281 NYGVQAPWQQINRQL
-296 STHPAQANALVL
+296 STYPAQANALIL
-308 FRLSQCPERVFQ
+308 FKLNQCPERVFQ
-320 LDWQTPGQYFNQ
+320 QDWQTPAQYFNQ
-332 LQSFLKE
+332 LHSFLKE
-339 QAQMPIFNLE
+339 HAQMPIFNIE
-349 LGAYLGV
+349 LGAYIGI

-368 LASLQSLQKEHL
+368 LTSLQSLQKEHL
-380 LPINELNYS
+380 LKINELNYS
-389 IQFKLSYAQI
+389 IQFKLSYASI
-399 TEPLDEASF
+399 TKPLNEDSF
-408 AKLLDQTNQQ
+408 TSLLAQTSQQ
-418 ELPKAK
+418 ELPKAQA
-424 SEIELVPT
+424 EIELAPT
-432 IDIISPET
+432 IDIIAPEPVK
-440 TSSSI
+440 SSI
-445 SLDLSLQN
+445 SLDLSLEQ
-453 VDAPVQSS
+453 VDAPLQSS

-466 KQQLARGEI
+466 KQQLARSEI

-485 HDQETHNYEVTSG
+485 QDQETHNYEVTSG
-498 FIADEQWHDLNDLAT
+498 FISDEQWYDINDLAE
-513 LKDDSE
+513 LREDSE

-526 WILVEASKQ
+526 WILVEACKQ

-572 IIGSKQESP
+572 IIGSKLESP

-592 PHLAIVQ
+592 PHLAIAQ
-599 QQIARLRQ
+599 QHIARLRQ

-613 IRDFTSSIYSESILQ
+613 IRDFSSSMYSESILQ

-646 SDVGLAQL
+646 SDDGLTRL

-663 VKPIGILL
+663 VKPVGILL
-671 ADLDDM
+671 SDLDDM

-690 LQGRYFQKKL
+690 LQGQYFQKKL

>member
-58 EKQLNMPWDAIIF
+58 EKQLNTPWDAIIF

-380 LPINELNYS
+380 LPINDLNYS

-592 PHLAIVQ
+592 PHLTIVQ
-599 QQIARLRQ
+599 QHIARLRQ

-646 SDVGLAQL
+646 SDAGLAQL

-663 VKPIGILL
+663 VKPVGILL

>member
-58 EKQLNMPWDAIIF
+58 EKQLNTPWDAIIF

-339 QAQMPIFNLE
+339 QTQMPIFNLE

-408 AKLLDQTNQQ
+408 AKLLNQTHQQ

-432 IDIISPET
+432 IDIISPEP

-592 PHLAIVQ
+592 PHLTIVQ
-599 QQIARLRQ
+599 QHIARLRQ

>member
-58 EKQLNMPWDAIIF
+58 EKQLNTPWDAIIF

-599 QQIARLRQ
+599 QHIARLRQ

-646 SDVGLAQL
+646 SDAGLAQL

-663 VKPIGILL
+663 VKPVGILL
-671 ADLDDM
+671 ADLNDM

>member
-58 EKQLNMPWDAIIF
+58 EKQLNTPWDAIIF

-127 YFYITLIRTLSYS
+127 FFYITLIRTLSYS

-320 LDWQTPGQYFNQ
+320 LDWQTPGQYFNR

-432 IDIISPET
+432 IDIISPEP

-561 SFPELISKLLT
+561 SFAELISKLLT

-592 PHLAIVQ
+592 PHLTIVQ
-599 QQIARLRQ
+599 QHIARLRQ

-646 SDVGLAQL
+646 SDAGLAQL
-654 QEKVLNYLT
+654 QEKVLNCLT
-663 VKPIGILL
+663 VKPVGILL
-671 ADLDDM
+671 ADLNDM

>member
-58 EKQLNMPWDAIIF
+58 EKQLNTPWDAIIF

-308 FRLSQCPERVFQ
+308 FKLSQCPERIFQ

-432 IDIISPET
+432 IDIISPEP

-513 LKDDSE
+513 LRDDSE

-646 SDVGLAQL
+646 SDAGLAQL

-663 VKPIGILL
+663 VKPVGILL
-671 ADLDDM
+671 ADLNDM

>member
-58 EKQLNMPWDAIIF
+58 EKQLNTPWDTIIF

-88 SEQPHLPV
+88 SEQPNLPV

-105 PQQYQAYIHKGIYD
+105 PQQYQAYIQKGIYD

-127 YFYITLIRTLSYS
+127 YFYINLIRTLSYS

-150 SELETIHSHTQ
+150 NELETIHSHTQ

-190 GFKQEEEIIG
+190 GFKQEDEIIG
-200 LPILDVLQPNDLN
+200 LPILDVLQPDDLN
-213 IFKQRF
+213 VFKQRF

-240 ISGNNA
+240 IAGNNA

-264 DYQLDLQTPAN
+264 DYQLDLKTPAN
-275 TVFSEK
+275 TLFSEK
-281 SYGLITPWQQINRQL
+281 SYGVQTPWQQINRQL
-296 STHPAQANALVL
+296 STYRAQANALIL
-308 FRLSQCPERVFQ
+308 FKLNQCPERVFQ
-320 LDWQTPGQYFNQ
+320 QDWQTPAQYFNQ
-332 LQSFLKE
+332 LHSFLKE
-339 QAQMPIFNLE
+339 HAQMPIFNIE
-349 LGAYLGV
+349 LGAYVGV

-368 LASLQSLQKEHL
+368 LTSLQSLQKEHL
-380 LPINELNYS
+380 LKINELNYS
-389 IQFKLSYAQI
+389 IQFKLSYAPI
-399 TEPLDEASF
+399 TEPLNEDSF
-408 AKLLDQTNQQ
+408 TSLLDQTNQQ
-418 ELPKAK
+418 ELPKAQA
-424 SEIELVPT
+424 EIELAPT
-432 IDIISPET
+432 IDIVTPEPIK
-440 TSSSI
+440 SSL
-445 SLDLSLQN
+445 SLDLSLEQ
-453 VDAPVQSS
+453 VDTPMQSS

-466 KQQLARGEI
+466 KQQLARSEI

-498 FIADEQWHDLNDLAT
+498 FISDDQWYDINDLAE
-513 LKDDSE
+513 LREDSE

-526 WILVEASKQ
+526 WILVEACKQ

-572 IIGSKQESP
+572 IIGSKLESP

-592 PHLAIVQ
+592 PYLAIAQ
-599 QQIARLRQ
+599 QHIARLRQ

-613 IRDFTSSIYSESILQ
+613 IRDFSSSIYSESILQ

-640 KTELLN
+640 KTELLK
-646 SDVGLAQL
+646 SDDGLARL

-663 VKPIGILL
+663 VKPVGILL
-671 ADLDDM
+671 SDLDDM
-677 NLFANAW
+677 NSFANAW
-684 NVEARF
+684 NVETRF
-690 LQGRYFQKKL
+690 LQGQYFQKKL